1 MLLVTARVL
10 GLNPGYFYI
19 LSIFEIYIYINKN
32 FCIFQK
38 KSLKLSKNQ
47 TGWMKLK
54 LLCSM
59 KYLWNNTD
67 FSLILHWQKI
77 SRKSGKFLGYRS
89 GALNSL
95 YIERIREG
103 LKIVK
108 FSLSFGIFSKTKVM
122 FIQFSK
128 NEHLLWLF
136 DCPWSVKKHIIY
148 YIILRYNVI

>member
-95 YIERIREG
+95 SIERIREG

-108 FSLSFGIFSKTKVM
+108 LSLSFGFFS
-122 FIQFSK
+122 
-128 NEHLLWLF
+128 LLDSLLTMLAWFTMVPRDDSLTSSISF
-136 DCPWSVKKHIIY
+136 LDSY
-148 YIILRYNVI
+148 LNS

>member
-95 YIERIREG
+95 SIERIREG

-122 FIQFSK
+122 FIQFLK
-128 NEHLLWLF
+128 NEHLLWYVCLS
-136 DCPWSVKKHIIY
+136 CLPNKWYVCLIVHEA
-148 YIILRYNVI
+148 